1 METTESKPQKM
12 SYEPEVVFNA
22 MSDRRVLAVM
32 TEETNETII
41 EISGYDLQIKFN
53 RDKLKDIADIE
64 SMLDGIK
71 DLFRRL
77 VMEDLLDKGGDDNK

>member
-1 METTESKPQKM
+1 MEEESKKKRM
-12 SYEPEVVFNA
+12 NYEPEVVFNA

-32 TEETNETII
+32 TEETSETII

-53 RDKLKDIADIE
+53 RDKLKDIGDIE

-77 VMEDLLDKGGDDNK
+77 VMEDLLGKDGENNK